1 MQLERHLFGQWMGW
15 LTSGWGHDKN
25 RAQFNRALRMC
36 DDQLQAS
43 KVLPCTWLL

>member
-15 LTSGWGHDKN
+15 LTSGWGHDQN
-25 RAQFNRALRMC
+25 RAKFNRALRMC